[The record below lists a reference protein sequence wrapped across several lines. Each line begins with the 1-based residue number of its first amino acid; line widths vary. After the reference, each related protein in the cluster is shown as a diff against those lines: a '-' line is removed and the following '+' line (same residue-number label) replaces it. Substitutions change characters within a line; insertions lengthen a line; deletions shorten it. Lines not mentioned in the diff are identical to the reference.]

1 MENLGN
7 INFPLFNDSNK
18 NILNFYFW
26 NEGKVAT
33 ASLFSGHDF
42 VVIVSIFWLYVHAI
56 YGKMANDVKSVS
68 GVDSINHFG

>member
-42 VVIVSIFWLYVHAI
+42 VVIVSIF
-56 YGKMANDVKSVS
+56 
-68 GVDSINHFG
+68 